1 MSERR
6 VMCCDSPI
14 FLKRRF
20 GAGYHLRIYKRLNF
34 IERNSSE
41 SSTAVFPNLFDDK
54 EKLGIASCEITVTT
68 MEDVFLSV
76 GHDSEDNGDEING
89 DHKKLKEK
97 SSETLLINTLKSHR

>member
-1 MSERR
+1 
-6 VMCCDSPI
+6 
-14 FLKRRF
+14 
-20 GAGYHLRIYKRLNF
+20 
-34 IERNSSE
+34 
-41 SSTAVFPNLFDDK
+41 
-54 EKLGIASCEITVTT
+54 